1 MKVEF
6 HGKNAILLVNGHQLE
21 SIPHQ
26 FGLGRGNLVRV
37 DFFISSDKKQ
47 KTEIHFDNLF
57 YGEID
62 DDIFSAKEPLSTKE
76 PASTKKP
83 VTAKGLDQQEDHGSE
98 FVIGRI
104 YQELAHSRDS
114 PSWMIPYS
122 WPAYLILGFIIFV
135 LARAFKNLLIPSE
148 HKFDQRSNIYS
159 RDRRSISPFSEIK
172 GVDIRKIGGNTG
184 EGGGGPAMY
193 LYPLFL
199 LLKDANRIK
208 LFTFGTEQ
216 EALSIRAMIR
226 EMLEFEDGALT
237 SEERLEAARTSNW
250 LSFIWLFAIIS
261 FVITGISIEWQDTFS
276 ESWRMTW
283 FIISGVSILF
293 AIFGNAFG
301 KSIFLDS
308 VEMDAQS
315 EGEDNNELEEQ
326 IEVSTEKREFPPWY
340 KMIRNLVMTGMALL
354 FIVHFFDLIK
364 LSSEMLNSL
373 LLEE

>member
-1 MKVEF
+1 M
-6 HGKNAILLVNGHQLE
+6 
-21 SIPHQ
+21 
-26 FGLGRGNLVRV
+26 
-37 DFFISSDKKQ
+37 
-47 KTEIHFDNLF
+47 
-57 YGEID
+57 
-62 DDIFSAKEPLSTKE
+62 
-76 PASTKKP
+76 
-83 VTAKGLDQQEDHGSE
+83 
-98 FVIGRI
+98 
-104 YQELAHSRDS
+104 
-114 PSWMIPYS
+114 
-122 WPAYLILGFIIFV
+122 
-135 LARAFKNLLIPSE
+135 
-148 HKFDQRSNIYS
+148 
-159 RDRRSISPFSEIK
+159 
-172 GVDIRKIGGNTG
+172 DIRKIGGNTG

-199 LLKDANRIK
+199 LLKEANRIK
-208 LFTFGTEQ
+208 LFTFRTEQ
-216 EALSIRAMIR
+216 EALLIRAMIR
-226 EMLEFEDGALT
+226 EMLGFEDGTLT

-301 KSIFLDS
+301 SKSIFLDS

-326 IEVSTEKREFPPWY
+326 IEVSTEKRELPSWY

-364 LSSEMLNSL
+364 LSSGMLNL
-373 LLEE
+373 LFLGGIILIAILGIFVKFLRKGQNK